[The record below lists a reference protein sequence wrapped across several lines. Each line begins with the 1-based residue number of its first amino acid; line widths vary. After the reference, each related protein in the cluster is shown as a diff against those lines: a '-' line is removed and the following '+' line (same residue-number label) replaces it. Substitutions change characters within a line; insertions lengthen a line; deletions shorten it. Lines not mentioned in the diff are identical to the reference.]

1 MTQSSNVIVFRPRPA
16 NQSFRRPAVLI
27 RAAREGQRS
36 WKRDRDLARLL
47 RSDRCPEP
55 ARALSRLR
63 AEEEIQNDLRLNR
76 LAEYDMKRHVL
87 LMVAIMAE
95 MRAAIAA
102 TTQPLAAAL

>member
-1 MTQSSNVIVFRPRPA
+1 MTQSSNVIVFRPRPVQ
-16 NQSFRRPAVLI
+16 QSFRRPTVLI

-36 WKRDRDLARLL
+36 WKRERDLARLL
-47 RSDRCPEP
+47 RTDRCPEP

-87 LMVAIMAE
+87 LMIAIMAE
-95 MRAAIAA
+95 FRAAIQA
-102 TTQPLAAAL
+102 TPEPAALAL